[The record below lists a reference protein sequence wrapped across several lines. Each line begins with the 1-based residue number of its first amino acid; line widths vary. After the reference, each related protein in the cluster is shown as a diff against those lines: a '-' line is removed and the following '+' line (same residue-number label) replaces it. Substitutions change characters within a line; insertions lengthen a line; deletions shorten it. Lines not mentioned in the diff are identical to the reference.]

1 MSLASRF
8 APVAHSR
15 SQQLIRSCRKV
26 IRIPGNEL
34 KAGITKGWIMDQIA
48 APAGVVETPRT
59 SDTAIAVAAIVVL
72 ICSYSVNAMDR
83 TLFPL
88 MLTDVRREYGF
99 TLPQAGLMSTFFT
112 LGMAFAG
119 IPTGYLMSRYTR
131 KTVIQVGILIY
142 SATTVVTVVAFGFA
156 DMLLY
161 RAITGVGEAMQL
173 TALLAVFSSYFSR
186 YRAAGVGILNY
197 AYAGG
202 AAIGPALGAKLL
214 VEYATWRAPMIIF
227 GVIGLGMMALIAA
240 VVRPRLSETNTAKQ
254 REATLSTG
262 GAATLRNLNTCVL
275 VILSIIFGL
284 ALYGYLGMYPTF
296 LREQLHYA
304 PADAGR
310 VMSIYGLGVL
320 VSVVSGW
327 LGDRFSPR
335 IILGTSFLIA
345 SVIAALVF
353 NGPTDFAAQAAF
365 SLVLGATFSGTIF
378 VNLAACHVKSVSA
391 DLAGRASGVFV
402 TSLYGS
408 ATIAGYVIG
417 WIVGLA
423 GWTVAGNVQLVLLC
437 FAGAVISLALRPE
450 RMATRAA

>member
-1 MSLASRF
+1 
-8 APVAHSR
+8 
-15 SQQLIRSCRKV
+15 
-26 IRIPGNEL
+26 
-34 KAGITKGWIMDQIA
+34 MDRTA
-48 APAGVVETPRT
+48 APTGVVETPRT
-59 SDTAIAVAAIVVL
+59 SGTAFAVGAIVVL
-72 ICSYSVNAMDR
+72 ICSYCVNAMDR

-99 TLPQAGLMSTFFT
+99 ALPQAGLMSTFFT
-112 LGMAFAG
+112 LGMTLAG
-119 IPTGYLMSRYTR
+119 IPTGYLMSKYSR
-131 KTVIQVGILIY
+131 KTVIQVGIFIY
-142 SATTVVTVVAFGFA
+142 SAATIITASAAGFA

-214 VEYATWRAPMIIF
+214 VDYGTWRAPMIIF
-227 GVIGLGMMALIAA
+227 GLIGFGMMVLIAA
-240 VVRPRLSETNTAKQ
+240 VVRSWLSETNTAKQ
-254 REATLSTG
+254 PQSTLSVG
-262 GAATLRNLNTCVL
+262 GATTLKNLNTYVL

-310 VMSIYGLGVL
+310 VMSIYGFGVL
-320 VSVVSGW
+320 VSAACGW

-335 IILGTSFLIA
+335 AVLGTSFLIA
-345 SVIAALVF
+345 SAVAALLF
-353 NGPTDFAAQAAF
+353 NGPTDFAAQAVF

-378 VNLAACHVKSVSA
+378 VNLAAYHVKSVSA

-417 WIVGLA
+417 GIVGLA
-423 GWTVAGNVQLVLLC
+423 GWTVAGNVQLVVLC
-437 FAGAVISLALRPE
+437 LCGAIISLALRPE
-450 RMATRAA
+450 RMARPTA

>member
-1 MSLASRF
+1 
-8 APVAHSR
+8 
-15 SQQLIRSCRKV
+15 
-26 IRIPGNEL
+26 
-34 KAGITKGWIMDQIA
+34 MDQAA

-59 SDTAIAVAAIVVL
+59 SGTAMAVAAIVVL
-72 ICSYSVNAMDR
+72 ICSYCVNAMDR

-112 LGMAFAG
+112 LGMTLAG
-119 IPTGYLMSRYTR
+119 IPTGYLMSRYSR
-131 KTVIQVGILIY
+131 KTVIQVGIFIY
-142 SATTVVTVVAFGFA
+142 SAATIITVAASGFA

-186 YRAAGVGILNY
+186 YRAAGVGVLNY
-197 AYAGG
+197 AYSGG

-214 VEYATWRAPMIIF
+214 VDYGTWRAPMIIF
-227 GVIGLGMMALIAA
+227 GIIGFAMMVLIAA
-240 VVRPRLSETNTAKQ
+240 VVRPWLSETNTAKQ
-254 REATLSTG
+254 PQAMFSTG
-262 GAATLRNLNTCVL
+262 GATTLKNRNTGVL
-275 VILSIIFGL
+275 VALSIIFGL

-310 VMSIYGLGVL
+310 VMSIYGFGVL
-320 VSVVSGW
+320 VSAASGW

-335 IILGTSFLIA
+335 AVLGTSFLVA
-345 SVIAALVF
+345 SAVAALLF

-378 VNLAACHVKSVSA
+378 VNLAASHVKSVA
-391 DLAGRASGVFV
+391 VDLAGRASGVFV

-408 ATIAGYVIG
+408 ATVAGYLIG
-417 WIVGLA
+417 WIVNLT
-423 GWTVAGNVQLVLLC
+423 GWTVAGNIQLVLLC
-437 FAGAVISLALRPE
+437 LCGAIISLALRPE
-450 RMATRAA
+450 RMARRAA

>member
-1 MSLASRF
+1 
-8 APVAHSR
+8 
-15 SQQLIRSCRKV
+15 
-26 IRIPGNEL
+26 
-34 KAGITKGWIMDQIA
+34 MDQTA
-48 APAGVVETPRT
+48 APANVVETPRT
-59 SDTAIAVAAIVVL
+59 SDTAIAVAAIAVL
-72 ICSYSVNAMDR
+72 ICSYCINAMDR

-119 IPTGYLMSRYTR
+119 IPTGYLMSRYSR

-142 SATTVVTVVAFGFA
+142 SATTIITVAAFGFA

-161 RAITGVGEAMQL
+161 RAITGIGEAMQL

-186 YRAAGVGILNY
+186 YRATGVGILNY

-214 VEYATWRAPMIIF
+214 VEYATWRAPMIVF

-240 VVRPRLSETNTAKQ
+240 VVRPRLSETNTANQ
-254 REATLSTG
+254 REATPSTG
-262 GAATLRNLNTCVL
+262 GGTTLKNLNTCVL

-335 IILGTSFLIA
+335 VILGTSFLIA
-345 SVIAALVF
+345 SAIAALLF
-353 NGPTDFAAQAAF
+353 NGPTDFAAQATL
-365 SLVLGATFSGTIF
+365 SLLLGATFSGTIF

-391 DLAGRASGVFV
+391 NLAGRASGVFV

-423 GWTVAGNVQLVLLC
+423 GWTVAGNLQLVLLC

-450 RMATRAA
+450 RMARRTA

>member
-1 MSLASRF
+1 MDQVAARTSLAE
-8 APVAHSR
+8 APRISGTGVA
-15 SQQLIRSCRKV
+15 I
-26 IRIPGNEL
+26 
-34 KAGITKGWIMDQIA
+34 AGI
-48 APAGVVETPRT
+48 
-59 SDTAIAVAAIVVL
+59 IVLV
-72 ICSYSVNAMDR
+72 CSYCINAMDR

-99 TLPQAGLMSTFFT
+99 ALPQAGLMSTIFT
-112 LGMAFAG
+112 LGMALAG
-119 IPTGYLMSRYTR
+119 LPTGYLMSRYAR
-131 KTVIQVGILIY
+131 KTVIQVGIFIF
-142 SATTVVTVVAFGFA
+142 SAATIVTVLAVGFA
-156 DMLLY
+156 DMLFY

-202 AAIGPALGAKLL
+202 AAIGPALGAALL
-214 VEYATWRAPMIIF
+214 VGYGTWRAPMIVF
-227 GVIGLGMMALIAA
+227 GAIGFVMMVLIAA
-240 VVRPRLSETNTAKQ
+240 LVRPQLSETNSSKQ
-254 REATLSTG
+254 PDAAFAAG
-262 GAATLRNLNTCVL
+262 GAPTLRNRNSCVL
-275 VILSIIFGL
+275 ALLSIIFGL

-320 VSVVSGW
+320 VSVFSGW

-335 IILGTSFLIA
+335 LVLGLSFLL
-345 SVIAALVF
+345 AALVAALLF
-353 NGPTDFAAQAAF
+353 NGPTYFAAQATF
-365 SLVLGATFSGTIF
+365 SLALGVVFSGTIF
-378 VNLAACHVKSVSA
+378 VNLAACHVKSVTA
-391 DLAGRASGVFV
+391 DLAGRASGLFV

-408 ATIAGYVIG
+408 ATVAGYVIG

-437 FAGAVISLALRPE
+437 ALGAIVSLALRPDQ
-450 RMATRAA
+450 MARRTA

>member
-1 MSLASRF
+1 MDQATAPASVKDTPLAS
-8 APVAHSR
+8 
-15 SQQLIRSCRKV
+15 
-26 IRIPGNEL
+26 G
-34 KAGITKGWIMDQIA
+34 
-48 APAGVVETPRT
+48 
-59 SDTAIAVAAIVVL
+59 TAIAVAAIVVL
-72 ICSYSVNAMDR
+72 ICSYCVNAMDR

-88 MLTDVRREYGF
+88 MLTDVRKEYGF

-112 LGMAFAG
+112 LGMTLAG
-119 IPTGYLMSRYTR
+119 IPTGYLMSRYQR
-131 KTVIQVGILIY
+131 KTVIQVGIFIY
-142 SATTVVTVVAFGFA
+142 SAATIITVAATGFA

-161 RAITGVGEAMQL
+161 RAITGIGEAMQL

-214 VEYATWRAPMIIF
+214 VDYGTWRAPMMIY
-227 GVIGLGMMALIAA
+227 GVIGFAMMVLIAA
-240 VVRPRLSETNTAKQ
+240 VVRPSLSETNTANQPKT
-254 REATLSTG
+254 RISAG
-262 GAATLRNLNTCVL
+262 GATTLKNLNTIVL

-320 VSVVSGW
+320 VSVISGW

-335 IILGTSFLIA
+335 AVLGLSFLVA
-345 SVIAALVF
+345 SAIAALLF
-353 NGPTDFAAQAAF
+353 NGPSDFATQAALSF
-365 SLVLGATFSGTIF
+365 VLGATFSGTIF

-391 DLAGRASGVFV
+391 ELAGRASGVFV

-437 FAGAVISLALRPE
+437 FAGAVISLVLRPE
-450 RMATRAA
+450 RMAIQTD

>member
-1 MSLASRF
+1 
-8 APVAHSR
+8 
-15 SQQLIRSCRKV
+15 
-26 IRIPGNEL
+26 
-34 KAGITKGWIMDQIA
+34 MDQTA
-48 APAGVVETPRT
+48 APANVVETPRT
-59 SDTAIAVAAIVVL
+59 SDTAIAVAAIAVL
-72 ICSYSVNAMDR
+72 ICSYCINAMDR

-119 IPTGYLMSRYTR
+119 IPTGYLMSRYSR

-142 SATTVVTVVAFGFA
+142 SATTIITVVAFGFA

-161 RAITGVGEAMQL
+161 RAITGIGEAMQL

-240 VVRPRLSETNTAKQ
+240 VVRPRLSETNTANQ

-262 GAATLRNLNTCVL
+262 GATTLKNLNTSVL

-335 IILGTSFLIA
+335 LILGTSFLIA
-345 SVIAALVF
+345 SAIAALLF
-353 NGPTDFAAQAAF
+353 NGPIDFATQATL

-437 FAGAVISLALRPE
+437 LAGAMISLALRPE
-450 RMATRAA
+450 RMAMRTA

>member
-1 MSLASRF
+1 
-8 APVAHSR
+8 
-15 SQQLIRSCRKV
+15 
-26 IRIPGNEL
+26 
-34 KAGITKGWIMDQIA
+34 MDQTA
-48 APAGVVETPRT
+48 APTGVVETPRT
-59 SDTAIAVAAIVVL
+59 SGTAFAVGAIVVL
-72 ICSYSVNAMDR
+72 ICSYCVNAMDR

-99 TLPQAGLMSTFFT
+99 ALPQAGLMSTFFT
-112 LGMAFAG
+112 LGMTLAG
-119 IPTGYLMSRYTR
+119 IPTGYLMSKYSR
-131 KTVIQVGILIY
+131 KTVIQVGIFIY
-142 SATTVVTVVAFGFA
+142 SAATIITASAAGFA

-214 VEYATWRAPMIIF
+214 VDYGTWRAPMIIF
-227 GVIGLGMMALIAA
+227 GLIGFGMMVLIAV
-240 VVRPRLSETNTAKQ
+240 VVRSWLSETNTTKQ
-254 REATLSTG
+254 PQTTLSVG
-262 GAATLRNLNTCVL
+262 GATTLKNLNTYVL

-310 VMSIYGLGVL
+310 VMSIYGFGVL
-320 VSVVSGW
+320 VSAACGW

-335 IILGTSFLIA
+335 AVLGTSFLIA
-345 SVIAALVF
+345 SAVAALLF
-353 NGPTDFAAQAAF
+353 NGPTDFAAQAVF

-378 VNLAACHVKSVSA
+378 VNLAAYHVKSVSA

-417 WIVGLA
+417 GIVGLA
-423 GWTVAGNVQLVLLC
+423 GWTVAGNVQLVVLC
-437 FAGAVISLALRPE
+437 LCGAIISLALRPE
-450 RMATRAA
+450 RMARPTA

>member
-1 MSLASRF
+1 
-8 APVAHSR
+8 
-15 SQQLIRSCRKV
+15 
-26 IRIPGNEL
+26 
-34 KAGITKGWIMDQIA
+34 MDQTA
-48 APAGVVETPRT
+48 APADVVETPRT
-59 SDTAIAVAAIVVL
+59 SDTAIAVAAIAVL
-72 ICSYSVNAMDR
+72 ICSYCINAMDR

-119 IPTGYLMSRYTR
+119 IPTGYLMSRYSR

-142 SATTVVTVVAFGFA
+142 SATTIITVAAFGFA

-161 RAITGVGEAMQL
+161 RAITGIGEAMQL

-240 VVRPRLSETNTAKQ
+240 VVRPRLSEANTANQ
-254 REATLSTG
+254 PEATLSTG
-262 GAATLRNLNTCVL
+262 GAATLKNLNTCVL

-296 LREQLHYA
+296 LREHLHYA

-335 IILGTSFLIA
+335 VILGTSFLIA
-345 SVIAALVF
+345 SAIAALLF

-391 DLAGRASGVFV
+391 DLAGRASGLFV

-450 RMATRAA
+450 RMARRTA

>member
-1 MSLASRF
+1 MEQAAAS
-8 APVAHSR
+8 
-15 SQQLIRSCRKV
+15 
-26 IRIPGNEL
+26 
-34 KAGITKGWIMDQIA
+34 
-48 APAGVVETPRT
+48 AGVVETPRT
-59 SDTAIAVAAIVVL
+59 SGIAIAVAAIVVL
-72 ICSYSVNAMDR
+72 ICSYCVNAMDR

-112 LGMAFAG
+112 LGMTLAG
-119 IPTGYLMSRYTR
+119 IPTGYLMSRYQR
-131 KTVIQVGILIY
+131 KTVIQVGIFIY
-142 SATTVVTVVAFGFA
+142 SAATIITVVAVGFA

-161 RAITGVGEAMQL
+161 RAITGIGEAMQL

-197 AYAGG
+197 AYSGG

-214 VEYATWRAPMIIF
+214 VDYGTWRGPMIVF
-227 GVIGLGMMALIAA
+227 GLIGFVMMVLIAA
-240 VVRPRLSETNTAKQ
+240 VVRPWLSESNTAKQ
-254 REATLSTG
+254 PEATRSVGGST
-262 GAATLRNLNTCVL
+262 TLKNLNTCIL
-275 VILSIIFGL
+275 VILSVIFGL

-320 VSVVSGW
+320 VSAGSGW

-335 IILGTSFLIA
+335 TVLATSFLLA
-345 SVIAALVF
+345 SAVAALLF
-353 NGPTDFAAQAAF
+353 NGPTNFVAQAAF
-365 SLVLGATFSGTIF
+365 SLLLGATFSGTIF

-391 DLAGRASGVFV
+391 DLAGRASGLFV

-423 GWTVAGNVQLVLLC
+423 GWTVAGNIQLVLLC
-437 FAGAVISLALRPE
+437 LGGAIVSLPLRPE
-450 RMATRAA
+450 RMARRTG

>member
-1 MSLASRF
+1 
-8 APVAHSR
+8 
-15 SQQLIRSCRKV
+15 
-26 IRIPGNEL
+26 
-34 KAGITKGWIMDQIA
+34 MDQITTR
-48 APAGVVETPRT
+48 AGVE
-59 SDTAIAVAAIVVL
+59 DTARISGSAIAVAAIIVL
-72 ICSYSVNAMDR
+72 ICSYCVNAMDR

-112 LGMAFAG
+112 LGMALAG
-119 IPTGYLMSRYTR
+119 IPTGYLMSRYSR

-142 SATTVVTVVAFGFA
+142 SATTIITVVATGFA

-161 RAITGVGEAMQL
+161 RAITGIGEAMQL

-202 AAIGPALGAKLL
+202 AAIGPALGARLL
-214 VEYATWRAPMIIF
+214 VDYGTWRAPMIIF
-227 GVIGLGMMALIAA
+227 GIIGLVMMVLIAA
-240 VVRPRLSETNTAKQ
+240 VVRPALSETNSANQ
-254 REATLSTG
+254 RDTKLSTG
-262 GAATLRNLNTCVL
+262 GATTLRNLNTIVL
-275 VILSIIFGL
+275 VILSIMFGL

-304 PADAGR
+304 PPDAGR

-335 IILGTSFLIA
+335 LVLCTSFLVA
-345 SVIAALVF
+345 SAVAALMF
-353 NGPTDFAAQAAF
+353 NGPSDFTAQAAF
-365 SLVLGATFSGTIF
+365 SFVLGATFSGTIF

-437 FAGAVISLALRPE
+437 FAGAIISLALRPE
-450 RMATRAA
+450 RMATQTN